1 MKKIKTPVVS
11 IDLETTGLICGYNEI
26 FEIGMVKLDR
36 NFCLTNDIFHS
47 YVRVIHPDRFSQRAQ
62 EVTGITPEELLQYP
76 HIDDV
81 KDELINWIKR
91 ISPTSEMIRPLG
103 QFFDGFDRG
112 FLKLYFDKIVT
123 VVDDDGNE
131 KETTE
136 FDKHFLRSSIDLKHS
151 AIDFD
156 NWISYNNVPYKK
168 IREYS
173 LEKIAE
179 YLQVKNPQA
188 HSALNDAKT
197 TAICYKKLLGIR
209 RY

>member
-1 MKKIKTPVVS
+1 MKKIKSPVVS
-11 IDLETTGLICGYNEI
+11 IDLETTGLKLGYNEI

-36 NFCLTNDIFHS
+36 HFCLTNDIFHS
-47 YVRVIHPDRFSQRAQ
+47 YVRVNNPERFTERAQ
-62 EVTGITPEELLQYP
+62 FLTGRTQEDLMTFPEIEVVKEEM
-76 HIDDV
+76 V
-81 KDELINWIKR
+81 NWIKR
-91 ISPTSEMIRPLG
+91 ISPTSEMIKPLG

-112 FLKLYFDKIVT
+112 FLKLYLDKTHIVL
-123 VVDDDGNE
+123 DDDGNE
-131 KETTE
+131 QVVTD

-156 NWISYNNVPYKK
+156 NWISYNNIPYKK

-173 LEKIAE
+173 LDKIAE
-179 YLQVKNPQA
+179 YLQVINPKA

-197 TAICYKKLLGIR
+197 TAICYKKLLGNR